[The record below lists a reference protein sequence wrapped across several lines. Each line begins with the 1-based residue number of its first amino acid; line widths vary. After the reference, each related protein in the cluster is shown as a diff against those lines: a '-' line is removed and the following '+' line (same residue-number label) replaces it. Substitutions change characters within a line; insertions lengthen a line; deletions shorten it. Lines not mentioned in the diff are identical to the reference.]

1 MIIRILIAA
10 FTSFVGGICYLTGLS
25 RLMNALLLSFG
36 GLMSIF
42 LGAVFLLPTSEDVL
56 GFPVYGKGGSWPFFV
71 LAVILF
77 IMAGLQLILKRK
89 KGTPELLG
97 VQHGKFL
104 IGGFFGCLTSI
115 FLPAFFWFPSEE
127 KRVLVEQSSLAVQVL
142 IGTCFFILCL
152 SGSLYL
158 LYRAGRGGTEY
169 RPDFMQRV
177 VLALFAIFQLDK
189 IPAFIAYLLIY
200 SPETQ
205 IIFPGSA
212 AFALAAYIP
221 VGVFLWYVSA
231 AMPR

>member
-1 MIIRILIAA
+1 MIIRILIAGFA
-10 FTSFVGGICYLTGLS
+10 SLVGGVCYLTGLS

-36 GLMSIF
+36 GLMASF
-42 LGAVFLLPTSEDVL
+42 LGAVFLLPTSQDIL

-71 LAVILF
+71 LAIIF
-77 IMAGLQLILKRK
+77 CIMAGLQLVLKRK
-89 KGTPELLG
+89 ACLAETLG

-104 IGGFFGCLTSI
+104 ISGLAGCLVSI
-115 FLPAFFWFPSEE
+115 FLPAFFWFPSDE
-127 KRVLVEQSSLAVQVL
+127 KRLMVEESSLGVDVF
-142 IGTCFFILCL
+142 IGTIVFIFCL
-152 SGSLYL
+152 TVSLYL
-158 LYRAGRGGTEY
+158 LYRAGRGGTKQ

-221 VGVFLWYVSA
+221 VGVFLWYTSTMLA
-231 AMPR
+231 K